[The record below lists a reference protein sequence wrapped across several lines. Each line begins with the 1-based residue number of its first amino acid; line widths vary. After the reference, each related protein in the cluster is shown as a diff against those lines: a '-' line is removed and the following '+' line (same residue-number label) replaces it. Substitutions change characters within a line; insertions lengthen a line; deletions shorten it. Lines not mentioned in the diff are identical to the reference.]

1 MPYIESA
8 NTMYLSFE
16 GITLTDS
23 STVLDAVVHYNP
35 GQWVRFD
42 SASSLVADGK
52 HYPIIS
58 VDSMTLGEYFWMPDS
73 GVARFTMRFPAIPAS
88 VKSIDFTENI
98 GAW

>member
-8 NTMYLSFE
+8 NTMFLSVE

-58 VDSMTLGEYFWMPDS
+58 VDSMTLGEYFWRSSFHD
-73 GVARFTMRFPAIPAS
+73 AIPGYS
-88 VKSIDFTENI
+88 GFGQVD
-98 GAW
+98 